1 MLSKGEKLKVDNST
15 KFYCLKFLKNGH
27 FGLPFFAIND
37 SFAKN
42 RIYQSLISGTAPELL
57 FDSDVELYHCFDFY
71 SDTGNMKAI
80 CIKVCDVSDIYGVK
94 EFIEN
99 VKKNDTIFKE

>member
-1 MLSKGEKLKVDNST
+1 MLSKGEKLKVDNSS

-27 FGLPFFAIND
+27 CGLPFFAIND

-57 FDSDVELYHCFDFY
+57 FDTEVELIHCFDFFNE
-71 SDTGNMKAI
+71 SGEMKPI
-80 CIKVCDVSDIYGVK
+80 NVKVCSVFDINGVK